1 MAATMSSM
9 QILTYEYRNA
19 DLASRGYTKNQLNLH
34 LLALQHLRKTYW
46 AAEVQCTLFKTCM
59 AVVER
64 DVGLPED
71 PLASRVESRL
81 GDMGPP
87 RQVSGRSEPSD
98 SDRPD
103 FESLPS
109 MDLSISDYLEV
120 FKPFMGMP
128 SYSDDLG

>member
-1 MAATMSSM
+1 M
-9 QILTYEYRNA
+9 QILIYEYRNA
-19 DLASRGYTKNQLNLH
+19 DHLGRGYAKNQLNLH

-46 AAEVQCTLFKTCM
+46 AAEVQSTLFKTCM

-64 DVGLPED
+64 DLGIPD
-71 PLASRVESRL
+71 DALAPRQDSRP

-87 RQVSGRSEPSD
+87 KPTSNRVETIEI
-98 SDRPD
+98 DRAD
-103 FESLPS
+103 LESFPPIE
-109 MDLSISDYLEV
+109 MNISDYWEV